1 MANNKYDDNKYMQ
14 LVGINPPDAETIA
27 TTYKSGKDLYGKSA
41 KKFLKGRKGNKS
53 IIGMASK
60 NVYEFPVFVSDS
72 VQLDFAEATCS
83 LLEQLYAS
91 QLEVA
96 ISMNP
101 IISHKDAEDGRFLSK
116 YMTNTSKYLE
126 YADMSFAH
134 EACHN
139 ELTSIDGS
147 TVFEFDVISIEDDE
161 AEIINEHVSY
171 GELGEFDHFF
181 TEADTPDLPEIITW
195 DQWRQIYNPN
205 RNPAREADE
214 RQNYA
219 RYRQVADAVLNEKVE
234 RNQQNEDRRR
244 QYEDA
249 AERRANAQNDRAQ
262 AQERRAEAQEQR
274 DQAQE
279 RRAEAKEQR
288 DILMHRRQLADLG
301 VKIRKGAIEGN
312 KVMRE
317 LDKLNRDLA
326 DINGAPSYVGDVG
339 NKRVKNQADATK
351 AQKDVADIN
360 DSTYDNEVYNRRRKL
375 SAEASMKET
384 DKNWQL
390 HRYQMEKNKD
400 ARERMARAPE
410 IMDETKIRKLN
421 TMKPYLM
428 KVQLR
433 VKNPDGDV
441 TEYPIEFLCGV
452 KVNCRLIKSST
463 LPDVAKYPIKEMN
476 ELTRKI
482 KYKAGELKFFKD
494 IVFNIK
500 EKKQTAIDSKNPER
514 KWYRKLYQLA
524 HMKGDS
530 FVAKQ
535 ISGNSR
541 TGLIP
546 NATLIISENDVEMVK
561 SETEIDLLKG
571 STAAKFCKE
580 LFMMA
585 LIVVDQDRES
595 LKMMIPDT
603 HNDYVVY
610 SLAAVQKMLA
620 ELSTA
625 GTKTRDL
632 FKLLG

>member
-1 MANNKYDDNKYMQ
+1 MAGKYDDNKYMQ
-14 LVGINPPDAETIA
+14 LVGINPSDAEVIA
-27 TTYKSGKDLYGKSA
+27 TTVKSGKDLYGKSA
-41 KKFLKGRKGNKS
+41 KKFLKGHKGNKS

-126 YADMSFAH
+126 YTDISFAH
-134 EACHN
+134 DACHN

-147 TVFEFDVISIEDDE
+147 MVFEFDVLSIEDDE
-161 AEIINEHVSY
+161 AEIINEYVSY

-181 TEADTPDLPEIITW
+181 AEAKTPDLPEIITW
-195 DQWRQIYNPN
+195 DQWQKIYNPDGDDKKDAQ
-205 RNPAREADE
+205 ARE
-214 RQNYA
+214 NYA
-219 RYRQVADAVLNEKVE
+219 KYRQVADAVLNEKVE
-234 RNQQNEDRRR
+234 HNQQNEDRRR
-244 QYEDA
+244 RYEDN
-249 AERRANAQNDRAQ
+249 AENRAQAQNARAE
-262 AQERRAEAQEQR
+262 AQERRAEAQER
-274 DQAQE
+274 RNEAQE
-279 RRAEAKEQR
+279 RRDEAKEER

-301 VKIRKGAIEGN
+301 VKIRNGAIEGN

-351 AQKDVADIN
+351 AQLDVADIE
-360 DSTYDNEVYNRRRKL
+360 DSSYSKEVYNRRRKL
-375 SAEASMKET
+375 SAEAAMKET
-384 DKNWQL
+384 EKNWQL

-410 IMDETKIRKLN
+410 LMDETKIRKLN

-463 LPDVAKYPIKEMN
+463 LPDVAKFPIKEMN

-494 IVFNIK
+494 LVFNIK

-514 KWYRKLYQLA
+514 KWYRRLYQLA

-603 HNDYVVY
+603 HNEYVVY
-610 SLAAVQKMLA
+610 SLAAVQKQLA

>member
-1 MANNKYDDNKYMQ
+1 MAGKYDDNKYMQ
-14 LVGINPPDAETIA
+14 LVGINPPDTEVIA
-27 TTYKSGKDLYGKSA
+27 TTVKSGKDLYGKSA
-41 KKFLKGRKGNKS
+41 KKFLKGHKGNKS

-126 YADMSFAH
+126 YTDISFAH
-134 EACHN
+134 DACHN
-139 ELTSIDGS
+139 EITSIDGS

-181 TEADTPDLPEIITW
+181 AEAYTPDLPEIVTW
-195 DQWRQIYNPN
+195 DQWSRIYNPN
-205 RNPAREADE
+205 RNPSREVEE
-214 RQNYA
+214 RENYA

-234 RNQQNEDRRR
+234 HNNQNEQRRR
-244 QYEDA
+244 DMEDA
-249 AERRANAQNDRAQ
+249 AEQRA
-262 AQERRAEAQEQR
+262 
-274 DQAQE
+274 QAQE

-301 VKIRKGAIEGN
+301 VKIRKGAVDGQ

-317 LDKLNRDLA
+317 INKLDADLA
-326 DINGAPSYVGDVG
+326 NIEGAPSYVGDVG
-339 NKRVKNQADATK
+339 NKRLKNAADARK
-351 AQKDVADIN
+351 AQLDVADVN
-360 DSTYDNEVYNRRRKL
+360 DSSYSGEVYNRRRKL
-375 SAEASMKET
+375 SAEAAMKET

-400 ARERMARAPE
+400 ARERMAHAPE

-463 LPDVAKYPIKEMN
+463 LPDVAKFPIKEMN

-494 IVFNIK
+494 LVFNIK

-514 KWYRKLYQLA
+514 KWYRRLYQLA

-603 HNDYVVY
+603 HNEYVVY
-610 SLAAVQKMLA
+610 SLAAVQKQLA

>member
-1 MANNKYDDNKYMQ
+1 MAGKYDDNKYMQ
-14 LVGINPPDAETIA
+14 LVGINPPDTEVIA
-27 TTYKSGKDLYGKSA
+27 TTVKSGKDLYGKSA
-41 KKFLKGRKGNKS
+41 KKFLKGHKGNKS

-126 YADMSFAH
+126 YTDISFAH
-134 EACHN
+134 DACHN
-139 ELTSIDGS
+139 EITSIDGS

-181 TEADTPDLPEIITW
+181 AEAYTPDLPEIVTW
-195 DQWRQIYNPN
+195 DQWSRIYNPN
-205 RNPAREADE
+205 RNPSREVEE
-214 RQNYA
+214 RENYA

-234 RNQQNEDRRR
+234 HNNQNEQRRR
-244 QYEDA
+244 DMEDA
-249 AERRANAQNDRAQ
+249 AEQRAQHQDARAQ
-262 AQERRAEAQEQR
+262 AQEGRAQRQEER

-301 VKIRKGAIEGN
+301 VKIRKGAVDGQ

-317 LDKLNRDLA
+317 INKLDADLA
-326 DINGAPSYVGDVG
+326 NIEGAPSYVGDVG
-339 NKRVKNQADATK
+339 NKRLKNAADARK
-351 AQKDVADIN
+351 AQLDVADVN
-360 DSTYDNEVYNRRRKL
+360 DSSYSGEVYNRRRKL
-375 SAEASMKET
+375 SAEAAMKET

-400 ARERMARAPE
+400 ARERMAHAPE

-463 LPDVAKYPIKEMN
+463 LPDVAKFPIKEMN

-494 IVFNIK
+494 LVFNIK

-514 KWYRKLYQLA
+514 KWYRRLYQLA

-603 HNDYVVY
+603 HNEYVVY
-610 SLAAVQKMLA
+610 SLAAVQKQLA

>member
-1 MANNKYDDNKYMQ
+1 MAGKYDDNKYMQ
-14 LVGINPPDAETIA
+14 LVGINPSDAEVIA
-27 TTYKSGKDLYGKSA
+27 TTVKSGKDLYGKSA
-41 KKFLKGRKGNKS
+41 KKFLKGHKGNKS

-126 YADMSFAH
+126 YTDISFAH
-134 EACHN
+134 DACHN

-147 TVFEFDVISIEDDE
+147 MVFEFDVLSIEDDE

-181 TEADTPDLPEIITW
+181 VEADTPDLPEIVTW
-195 DQWRQIYNPN
+195 DQWSRIYNPN
-205 RNPAREADE
+205 RNPSREVEE
-214 RQNYA
+214 RENYA

-244 QYEDA
+244 QYEDN
-249 AERRANAQNDRAQ
+249 AEQRAQNQDARAQ
-262 AQERRAEAQEQR
+262 AQERRAEAQEK
-274 DQAQE
+274 
-279 RRAEAKEQR
+279 RAEAQEER

-339 NKRVKNQADATK
+339 NKRVKNQADAAK
-351 AQKDVADIN
+351 AQADVADIE
-360 DSTYDNEVYNRRRKL
+360 DSTYSGEVYNRRRKL
-375 SAEASMKET
+375 SAEAAMKET
-384 DKNWQL
+384 EKNWQL

-463 LPDVAKYPIKEMN
+463 LPDVAKFPIKEMN

-494 IVFNIK
+494 LVFNIK

-514 KWYRKLYQLA
+514 KWYRRLYQLA

-603 HNDYVVY
+603 HNEYVVY
-610 SLAAVQKMLA
+610 SLAAVQKQLA

>member
-126 YADMSFAH
+126 YVDMSDISFAH
-134 EACHN
+134 DACHN

-181 TEADTPDLPEIITW
+181 TEAKTPDLPEIITW
-195 DQWRQIYNPN
+195 DRWNQIYNPDGSDKK
-205 RNPAREADE
+205 EAEE
-214 RQNYA
+214 RANYA
-219 RYRQVADAVLNEKVE
+219 KYRQVADAILNEKIE
-234 RNQQNEDRRR
+234 HSDQNEQRRR
-244 QYEDA
+244 DMENA
-249 AERRANAQNDRAQ
+249 AE
-262 AQERRAEAQEQR
+262 E
-274 DQAQE
+274 
-279 RRAEAKEQR
+279 R

-351 AQKDVADIN
+351 AQLDVADIE
-360 DSTYDNEVYNRRRKL
+360 DSSYSNEVYNRRRKL

-494 IVFNIK
+494 LVFNIK

-514 KWYRKLYQLA
+514 KWYRKLYQLS